1 MYEQQNDAE
10 CNSYSDGKVV
20 MNEDEAELCQC
31 CIRIH
36 RQSEDAMQRNVEK
49 ERDKKV
55 KWKQENVR
63 EEGT

>member
-36 RQSEDAMQRNVEK
+36 RQIKK
-49 ERDKKV
+49 ERERV
-55 KWKQENVR
+55 KMQCKEMLR
-63 EEGT
+63 RGIRR